1 LGAQFRIAVRE
12 DKGRTY
18 LVMLVADE
26 GPQENLGTKHGVAA
40 PVAESSPREER
51 THAGG
56 NGKKRKGSRGLLEN
70 ARVGL

>member
-1 LGAQFRIAVRE
+1 LGAQFRTAVRE

-18 LVMLVADE
+18 LVMLVAGE
-26 GPQENLGTKHGVAA
+26 GPQENLGIKRGVAA
-40 PVAESSPREER
+40 SVAESSPREER

-56 NGKKRKGSRGLLEN
+56 NGKKRKGSRGLPEN